1 MKNIDGKSK
10 RDVVHDKLS
19 FVSYLD
25 FNTCKWFFF
34 RSSSTTTTTL
44 SSTSTE
50 EISESPDIPVTP
62 IFQLLNVQDP
72 PDGKETVVHNDILV
86 KLKEQLRGFFSETA
100 AVGRWF

>member
-1 MKNIDGKSK
+1 MESQKGVY
-10 RDVVHDKLS
+10 VVHDKLI
-19 FVSYLD
+19 FVSCLD
-25 FNTCKWFFF
+25 FNTCKYFFF

-100 AVGRWF
+100 AVGR

>member
-10 RDVVHDKLS
+10 RVVVHDKLI

-25 FNTCKWFFF
+25 FNACKYFFF
-34 RSSSTTTTTL
+34 RSSSTATTTL

-100 AVGRWF
+100 AVGR